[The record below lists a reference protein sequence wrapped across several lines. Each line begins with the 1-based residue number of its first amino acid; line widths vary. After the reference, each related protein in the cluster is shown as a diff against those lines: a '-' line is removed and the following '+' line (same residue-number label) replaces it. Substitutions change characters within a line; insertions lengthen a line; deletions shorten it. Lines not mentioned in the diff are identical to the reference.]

1 MAKTN
6 RNKNKNKNNT
16 GGEMNILSSLDL
28 NKEVEEKEKEKDD
41 NSLLRDFDIN
51 IKPNTS
57 EKTETDSETETE
69 AETEDESESETET
82 DSEPDI
88 KEKDLS
94 RNKPVHNTPHD
105 LNDENKKESVDEN
118 ENYCLNVSTSQVSSI
133 KTLMEALKDLLI
145 ETSISF
151 DETGLKIFTIDNK
164 HIVIIHMKLHA
175 HEFER
180 YYCRK
185 PISIGVNMVNLYKI
199 IKTINNGD
207 TLTFF
212 MDANERFGMDALGI
226 KIENGAKNTKAT
238 SYLNLYDLDP
248 EIIEIDPIE
257 YNSIIHLPSSDFSKI
272 IRDMSGF
279 AQDVEICNVGNQL
292 KFRCKGEVGAH
303 EMVFTDN
310 PVVDQSTGEVR
321 RSIII
326 YNKNIEKIT
335 QGVFNLKF
343 LSMFIKCTNLS
354 NTVELNIGND
364 YPLVVQYN
372 IATLGQIRLCIA
384 PTISD
389 MA

>member
-1 MAKTN
+1 MPGKSN
-6 RNKNKNKNNT
+6 RVGNDT
-16 GGEMNILSSLDL
+16 LMSRLDL
-28 NKEVEEKEKEKDD
+28 EEKEEEKE
-41 NSLLRDFDIN
+41 
-51 IKPNTS
+51 
-57 EKTETDSETETE
+57 EEE
-69 AETEDESESETET
+69 ESEEEEEENEEEENEEEESTPGT
-82 DSEPDI
+82 PRTKGVNDSMQ
-88 KEKDLS
+88 
-94 RNKPVHNTPHD
+94 NQ
-105 LNDENKKESVDEN
+105 DEN

-175 HEFER
+175 QEFEK
-180 YYCRK
+180 YYCKK

-303 EMVFTDN
+303 ETVFTDN
-310 PVVDQSTGEVR
+310 PVVDPNTGEVK

-384 PTISD
+384 PTISE
-389 MA
+389 MR

>member
-1 MAKTN
+1 MPKK
-6 RNKNKNKNNT
+6 RN
-16 GGEMNILSSLDL
+16 LSYIDIENDISILDL
-28 NKEVEEKEKEKDD
+28 NNIDRRIQKNELSDEKIEEDENKEEGYEEGEEGDDEEEDEGDDKEEEEDQDGEVEERAKEEEKVGG
-41 NSLLRDFDIN
+41 
-51 IKPNTS
+51 
-57 EKTETDSETETE
+57 ETTNEG
-69 AETEDESESETET
+69 
-82 DSEPDI
+82 
-88 KEKDLS
+88 
-94 RNKPVHNTPHD
+94 
-105 LNDENKKESVDEN
+105 VDEN

-175 HEFER
+175 REFER

-303 EMVFTDN
+303 ETVFTDN
-310 PVVDQSTGEVR
+310 PVIDPNTGEVK

-384 PTISD
+384 PTISE
-389 MA
+389 MR